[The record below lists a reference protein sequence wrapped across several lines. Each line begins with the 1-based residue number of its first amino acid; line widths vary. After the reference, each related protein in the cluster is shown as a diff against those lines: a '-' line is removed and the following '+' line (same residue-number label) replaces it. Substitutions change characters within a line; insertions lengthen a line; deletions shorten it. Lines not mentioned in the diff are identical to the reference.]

1 MPLVRF
7 EVKNEYG
14 LGSEEMYRRRGGVS
28 DEDPKAIL
36 EGLTVAGLVGIL
48 RQLGDLAEF
57 ASEIFHDLQEEVM
70 VTAARSHKMIARVK
84 NLEASIPPV
93 EKAILAQK
101 SHIHF
106 AYIDGTEWHPKIQTR
121 KNQIVYSYLPR
132 FIMDTYEECR
142 DPPDFHVLDKF
153 DKGGPGSC
161 VRRYSDPSYFKRAL
175 ANSEMLSSVK
185 GQREKKAQKSRKK
198 GGRGRNGV
206 SYSVSAS
213 GRIQSESPTSYS
225 ESSAAETISTV
236 NMRSKSELGNRS
248 KYFDPRIM
256 EVRST
261 SLNMGN
267 KLGYHEYV
275 FDGSSSNQHEDQEDS
290 ELSSPRSNMQTDG
303 TGSILAEE
311 REKAEYYDDLS
322 NRSSLAPSVRKSS
335 SVTWDEKIEIVK
347 PMHQKLHGLRIN
359 EKKASNALPLRSDL
373 IKLEKRS
380 PARSDIGAVRILS
393 DFVNISGSVFYDNE
407 SDELESEADSYV
419 DALNTMESEIE
430 TDADCQAKQEVE
442 LSFAKFKNE
451 GVLDTK
457 AAPTSDSNARTSES
471 SDVETDTASYTF
483 PNKPIPRN
491 ISRFV
496 DSEDLSCAHPP
507 QIYITS
513 VNDPSSSG
521 SNIPNSEGPL
531 VGKNV
536 NQSVKSGESQA
547 PAKDSDAP
555 SVTFWTNGGLL
566 GLQPSKPPDYRETS
580 TEIKCRSGTKNDKYP
595 LPSETF
601 VPKSRSD
608 GLDMLVKA
616 PEHEEKNHKC
626 GTGYAGSEDNMN
638 LNGGI
643 MKQNIDSS
651 AHFKPF
657 RNKLEDA
664 LSEKNPMSLAKIE
677 KSGDSHNN
685 NVVQGNGLSE
695 TSRLKAGLVKL
706 QDHHIRL
713 EGRNRVAYQ
722 TSPEKNLKKPTD
734 CRSPMNS
741 TCSSPPL
748 EHMKISVHPMNVS
761 ETSFLKLK
769 FPDGKHLRESS
780 EDFMFPTFQLL
791 PELSNSLQ
799 GIGDESD
806 DDTFY
811 RSSPDMSEEHMSQCS
826 ASNSDQ
832 WDSDEIHG
840 AGNHDPKLYD
850 SLRRISSDES
860 ISSFF
865 EHEGK
870 KANDDTYRKPDG
882 VPNNLNRIQSMP
894 DGPVLDCQSFDVG
907 SQLLSEHE
915 QKMDSHLKDDLDL
928 DLVLLYNSI
937 PTPMRPGELAPP
949 LPPLPPLEWRLVK
962 PPTQENEEASVSKV
976 AGGLKCIQVSETT
989 LIQKPKPNQSEKI
1002 PVEITAAPPYSQHKQ
1017 HMIGRSVTMQDSN
1030 GKGLNEREG
1039 LMQQIRSKSFTLRRT
1054 VPERS
1059 NLITGPTSN
1068 TKVAEM
1074 LQKANAIRQAF
1085 VGSDDGEDGSWSE
1098 S

>member
-14 LGSEEMYRRRGGVS
+14 LGSEEMYRKRGGS
-28 DEDPKAIL
+28 DEDPKSIL

-70 VTAARSHKMIARVK
+70 ETAARSHKMIARVNK
-84 NLEASIPPV
+84 LEESIPPI

-106 AYIDGTEWHPKIQTR
+106 AYIDGIEWHPKIQTR

-175 ANSEMLSSVK
+175 ANSEMLSGVK

-198 GGRGRNGV
+198 GGRQRNGGL

-213 GRIQSESPTSYS
+213 GRIQSGSPTSYS
-225 ESSAAETISTV
+225 ESSVAETNSTV
-236 NMRSKSELGNRS
+236 NMRSKSELGDRS

-256 EVRST
+256 EVRAT
-261 SLNMGN
+261 SLDLRT

-275 FDGSSSNQHEDQEDS
+275 FDGNSSNQHEDQDDS
-290 ELSSPRSNMQTDG
+290 ELSSPRSNLQTDG

-311 REKAEYYDDLS
+311 REKSEYDGLS

-335 SVTWDEKIEIVK
+335 SVTWDEKIEIMK
-347 PMHQKLHGLRIN
+347 PMHQKLHGLRRN
-359 EKKASNALPLRSDL
+359 VEKDSNALPLRSDL
-373 IKLEKRS
+373 TKLEKRS
-380 PARSDIGAVRILS
+380 PTRSNIGAVPTLS
-393 DFVNISGSVFYDNE
+393 DFVKISGSVFYDNE

-419 DALNTMESEIE
+419 DALNTMESEVD
-430 TDADCQAKQEVE
+430 TDVDRQTKQEVE

-451 GVLDTK
+451 GIKDYK
-457 AAPTSDSNARTSES
+457 EAPTCESNARMSES
-471 SDVETDTASYTF
+471 SDVETDTASYTSS
-483 PNKPIPRN
+483 NKQVPRN
-491 ISRFV
+491 LSKSI
-496 DSEDLSCAHPP
+496 DSEDLSYVQPL
-507 QIYITS
+507 QVNNIIS
-513 VNDPSSSG
+513 GNDPSSSG

-531 VGKNV
+531 VGENV
-536 NQSVKSGESQA
+536 NQSGEYDETQA
-547 PAKDSDAP
+547 PAP

-580 TEIKCRSGTKNDKYP
+580 TEIKCRSGTKNDIYTIS
-595 LPSETF
+595 SETC
-601 VPKSRSD
+601 VSKSQ
-608 GLDMLVKA
+608 VKA
-616 PEHEEKNHKC
+616 REHEEKNHDWGRC
-626 GTGYAGSEDNMN
+626 YDGSED
-638 LNGGI
+638 
-643 MKQNIDSS
+643 DTS
-651 AHFKPF
+651 APF
-657 RNKLEDA
+657 EPLRKKLEDG
-664 LSEKNPMSLAKIE
+664 LSKKNPVSVAKIE
-677 KSGDSHNN
+677 KSGDSHYN

-706 QDHHIRL
+706 QDHHIRQ

-722 TSPEKNLKKPTD
+722 TSPEKNLKKLID
-734 CRSPMNS
+734 SRSPMNS
-741 TCSSPPL
+741 ACSSPPL

-769 FPDGKHLRESS
+769 FPDGKHLHESS
-780 EDFMFPTFQLL
+780 EDTMFPTFQLL

-832 WDSDEIHG
+832 WDSDEIPG
-840 AGNHDPKLYD
+840 ASNQDPKLYD
-850 SLRRISSDES
+850 SLRRVPSDES
-860 ISSFF
+860 VSSLL

-870 KANDDTYRKPDG
+870 IANDDDTDTYRKPDRISD
-882 VPNNLNRIQSMP
+882 NLSGIQSMP
-894 DGPVLDCQSFDVG
+894 DGPVLNCQSFDVA
-907 SQLLSEHE
+907 SQLTSKHE
-915 QKMDSHLKDDLDL
+915 RKVDSYPKDDLDL
-928 DLVLLYNSI
+928 LLQYSSI
-937 PTPMRPGELAPP
+937 PTPMPRPDELAPP

-962 PPTQENEEASVSKV
+962 LPAQENEEAFISKA
-976 AGGLKCIQVSETT
+976 AGGLRNLQVSEATP
-989 LIQKPKPNQSEKI
+989 IQQPKLNQSEKT
-1002 PVEITAAPPYSQHKQ
+1002 PVVITAAPPYSQHKQ
-1017 HMIGRSVTMQDSN
+1017 HTLGRSVTMQDSN
-1030 GKGLNEREG
+1030 GKDLNERQD
-1039 LMQQIRSKSFTLRRT
+1039 LLHQIRSKSFNLRRT
-1054 VPERS
+1054 VPARPD
-1059 NLITGPTSN
+1059 LITGPTSN
-1068 TKVAEM
+1068 NKVAEM

>member
-1 MPLVRF
+1 MPLVRY

-36 EGLTVAGLVGIL
+36 EGLAVAGLVGIL

-70 VTAARSHKMIARVK
+70 VTAARSHKMIARIQ
-84 NLEASIPPV
+84 NLEASIPPI

-142 DPPDFHVLDKF
+142 DPPDFHALDKF

-175 ANSEMLSSVK
+175 ANSEMLSNVK
-185 GQREKKAQKSRKK
+185 GQREKKAQKSRRKVTRVRK
-198 GGRGRNGV
+198 GEV

-213 GRIQSESPTSYS
+213 GRCQSESPSSYS
-225 ESSAAETISTV
+225 ESSAAETNSTV
-236 NMRSKSELGNRS
+236 NMRSKSELGNPS

-261 SLNMGN
+261 SLNLGN

-275 FDGSSSNQHEDQEDS
+275 FDGSSSNQHEDQEDN
-290 ELSSPRSNMQTDG
+290 ELSSPRSNLQTDG

-322 NRSSLAPSVRKSS
+322 SRSSLAPSVRKSS
-335 SVTWDEKIEIVK
+335 SVTWDEKIEIMK

-380 PARSDIGAVRILS
+380 PTRSDIGAVRTLS
-393 DFVNISGSVFYDNE
+393 DFFNISGSVFYDNE

-430 TDADCQAKQEVE
+430 TDLDCQAKQEVE

-451 GVLDTK
+451 GIMDTK
-457 AAPTSDSNARTSES
+457 AASTRDLSARTSES

-491 ISRFV
+491 FSRFV

-536 NQSVKSGESQA
+536 NQSVKSGKSQA

-566 GLQPSKPPDYRETS
+566 GLQPSKPSDYRETS

-595 LPSETF
+595 LPTETF

-626 GTGYAGSEDNMN
+626 GTGYAGYEDNMN

-651 AHFKPF
+651 APFKPL

-664 LSEKNPMSLAKIE
+664 LSEKNPVSLAKIE
-677 KSGDSHNN
+677 KSCDSHNN

-706 QDHHIRL
+706 QDHHSRQ
-713 EGRNRVAYQ
+713 EGRNRVSYQ

-741 TCSSPPL
+741 ACSSPPL

-811 RSSPDMSEEHMSQCS
+811 RSSPDMSEEHKSQCS

-840 AGNHDPKLYD
+840 AGNQDPKLYD
-850 SLRRISSDES
+850 SLHRISSDES

-870 KANDDTYRKPDG
+870 RANDDDTYRKPDG

-894 DGPVLDCQSFDVG
+894 DDPVLDCQSSDVG
-907 SQLLSEHE
+907 SQLLSKE
-915 QKMDSHLKDDLDL
+915 QKIDSHPKDDLDL
-928 DLVLLYNSI
+928 DLVLQYNSI
-937 PTPMRPGELAPP
+937 PTPMPRPDELAPP

-962 PPTQENEEASVSKV
+962 PPAQENEEASVSKK
-976 AGGLKCIQVSETT
+976 LLLSRNLSHIS
-989 LIQKPKPNQSEKI
+989 PKKI

-1017 HMIGRSVTMQDSN
+1017 HTMGRSVTMQDSN
-1030 GKGLNEREG
+1030 GKGPNEREG

>member
-57 ASEIFHDLQEEVM
+57 ASEVFHDLQEEVM
-70 VTAARSHKMIARVK
+70 ATAARSHKMIAHVN

-106 AYIDGTEWHPKIQTR
+106 AYIEGTEWHPKIQTR
-121 KNQIVYSYLPR
+121 KNKIVYSYLPR

-175 ANSEMLSSVK
+175 ANSEMLSGVK
-185 GQREKKAQKSRKK
+185 SQREKKAQKSRKK
-198 GGRGRNGV
+198 GGRQKIGEV

-225 ESSAAETISTV
+225 ESSAAETNSTV
-236 NMRSKSELGNRS
+236 NMRSMSELGDRS
-248 KYFDPRIM
+248 KHFDPRIM

-261 SLNMGN
+261 SLNLGN

-275 FDGSSSNQHEDQEDS
+275 FDGSSSNQHEDQEDN
-290 ELSSPRSNMQTDG
+290 ELSSPRSNLQTDG
-303 TGSILAEE
+303 TGSILTEE
-311 REKAEYYDDLS
+311 REKDEYYDDLA
-322 NRSSLAPSVRKSS
+322 NRSSLVPSVRKSA
-335 SVTWDEKIEIVK
+335 SVTWDEKIEIMK
-347 PMHQKLHGLRIN
+347 PMRQKLHGLRIN

-380 PARSDIGAVRILS
+380 PTRSNIGVVRTLS

-419 DALNTMESEIE
+419 DALNTLESEVE
-430 TDADCQAKQEVE
+430 TDAECQAKQEVE

-451 GVLDTK
+451 GIMDTK
-457 AAPTSDSNARTSES
+457 AAPTRKSNARTSES
-471 SDVETDTASYTF
+471 SDVETYTASYTSL
-483 PNKPIPRN
+483 NKQILRN
-491 ISRFV
+491 FSRSI
-496 DSEDLSCAHPP
+496 DAEDLSCAQPP
-507 QIYITS
+507 QVNYITS
-513 VNDPSSSG
+513 FNDPSSSG
-521 SNIPNSEGPL
+521 SNLPDSESPL

-536 NQSVKSGESQA
+536 NQSGESDESQA

-601 VPKSRSD
+601 VPKSHSD

-626 GTGYAGSEDNMN
+626 GTGYAASEDNMN

-657 RNKLEDA
+657 CNA
-664 LSEKNPMSLAKIE
+664 LSEKNPVSVVKIE
-677 KSGDSHNN
+677 KSSDSHYNI
-685 NVVQGNGLSE
+685 VVQGNGLSE
-695 TSRLKAGLVKL
+695 TIRLKAGLVKL
-706 QDHHIRL
+706 QDHHIRQ

-734 CRSPMNS
+734 RRSPMNS
-741 TCSSPPL
+741 ACSSPPL
-748 EHMKISVHPMNVS
+748 EHMKISVHPMNAS

-811 RSSPDMSEEHMSQCS
+811 RSSPDMSEEQMSQCS

-840 AGNHDPKLYD
+840 ASNQDPKLYD
-850 SLRRISSDES
+850 PFRRVSSDES
-860 ISSFF
+860 ISSLL

-870 KANDDTYRKPDG
+870 RANDDDTYRKPDG
-882 VPNNLNRIQSMP
+882 VPNKLNRIQSMP
-894 DGPVLDCQSFDVG
+894 DGPVLDCQSFDVA
-907 SQLLSEHE
+907 SQFLSKHE
-915 QKMDSHLKDDLDL
+915 QKIDSHPKDDLDL
-928 DLVLLYNSI
+928 LLQYNSI
-937 PTPMRPGELAPP
+937 QTPMPRPDKLAPP

-962 PPTQENEEASVSKV
+962 PPAQENEEASISKA
-976 AGGLKCIQVSETT
+976 AGGLKYIQVSEATS
-989 LIQKPKPNQSEKI
+989 IQQPKPNQSEKTL
-1002 PVEITAAPPYSQHKQ
+1002 VEITAAPPYSQDKQ
-1017 HMIGRSVTMQDSN
+1017 HMLGRSVTMQDSN
-1030 GKGLNEREG
+1030 GKGLNERED
-1039 LMQQIRSKSFTLRRT
+1039 LLHQIRSKSFNLRRT
-1054 VPERS
+1054 VPERP
-1059 NLITGPTSN
+1059 NLIAGPTSN
-1068 TKVAEM
+1068 TKVVEM

>member
-1 MPLVRF
+1 
-7 EVKNEYG
+7 
-14 LGSEEMYRRRGGVS
+14 
-28 DEDPKAIL
+28 
-36 EGLTVAGLVGIL
+36 
-48 RQLGDLAEF
+48 
-57 ASEIFHDLQEEVM
+57 
-70 VTAARSHKMIARVK
+70 
-84 NLEASIPPV
+84 
-93 EKAILAQK
+93 
-101 SHIHF
+101 
-106 AYIDGTEWHPKIQTR
+106 
-121 KNQIVYSYLPR
+121 
-132 FIMDTYEECR
+132 MDTYEECR

-555 SVTFWTNGGLL
+555 S
-566 GLQPSKPPDYRETS
+566 
-580 TEIKCRSGTKNDKYP
+580 
-595 LPSETF
+595 
-601 VPKSRSD
+601 
-608 GLDMLVKA
+608 
-616 PEHEEKNHKC
+616 
-626 GTGYAGSEDNMN
+626 
-638 LNGGI
+638 
-643 MKQNIDSS
+643 NIDSS

-915 QKMDSHLKDDLDL
+915 QKMDSHPKDDLDL

-1074 LQKANAIRQAF
+1074 LQKANAIRQML
-1085 VGSDDGEDGSWSE
+1085 GSHEWDQWWQYSVDCGCRPSFSLHSWVVMTE
-1098 S
+1098 KMEAGVKVDLCEIEFMIFL